1 MTPAREKWRE
11 VRAMDVPVQL
21 LLGPNTSDRFLMDP
35 KRLGFYAAR
44 YTFAAKML
52 RGCGSILDVGC
63 GDGLFTT
70 TFLHDTKA
78 TTITGIDFDPELIA
92 YANNVLLP
100 AVHRARP
107 DMTRDSLTFRCADFL
122 GDEKLG
128 EHDAVASMDCIE
140 HVDPDQSHVF
150 IERMHD
156 ALVYGGIGIIGTPNK
171 YAEHL
176 GSPHSRTGHINS
188 MTPQD
193 LREAMEREFARV
205 FLFGLNDGTV
215 NVGHE
220 QLWHYVVG
228 VGVAI

>member
-1 MTPAREKWRE
+1 MTAREKWAE

-35 KRLGFYAAR
+35 KRIGFYALR

-52 RGCGSILDVGC
+52 RNCTSILDIGC
-63 GDGLFTT
+63 GDGLMTT

-78 TTITGIDFDPELIA
+78 QTVLGIDFDPELIA

-107 DMTRDSLTFRCADFL
+107 NLSRDSLTFRCGDFL
-122 GDEKLG
+122 NEEVG
-128 EHDAVASMDCIE
+128 EYDAVVSMDCIE
-140 HVDPDQSHVF
+140 HIDPDQSHVF

-156 ALVYGGIGIIGTPNK
+156 ALSYGGVAIIGTPNK

-188 MTPQD
+188 MTPED
-193 LREAMEREFARV
+193 LRTAMEKEFPRV
-205 FLFGLNDGTV
+205 FMLGLNDGTL

-220 QLWHYVVG
+220 HLWHYVI
-228 VGVAI
+228 GVAVAL